1 MLNAVSRCGQSIL
14 EGMAHIGEAT
24 LLIFNTVFRKP
35 KLRRLLPM
43 IIHETHILGV
53 LSLVIMI
60 VSALFIGMV
69 VGLQGFHTLEKF
81 AATAELGQVIALTIT
96 RELGPVM
103 AALLFTGRSCSAL
116 TAEIGLMKSTEQI
129 DCMEIM
135 GVDPVW
141 RIIAP
146 RFWAG
151 IISLPMLTVIFDI
164 VAIIGGYWVGVIW
177 LGVDP
182 GLFWNNMSDSV
193 NFKLDVVSGIIKSI
207 VFAFLVVWIA
217 VYQGLSARPTPMGV
231 SLATTRTVVYGSVL
245 VLSFDFI
252 LTAFMIGDW

>member
-1 MLNAVSRCGQSIL
+1 MLAGIVSLGRRTVFSL
-14 EGMAHIGEAT
+14 LHIGDAA
-24 LLIFNTVFRKP
+24 LLIFRTVFRRP
-35 KLRRLLPM
+35 KLHRLLPM
-43 IIHETHILGV
+43 VIHEIYILGV

-81 AATAELGQVIALTIT
+81 ASTAQLGQVIALTIT

-129 DCMEIM
+129 DCMQIM
-135 GVDPVW
+135 GVDPIW
-141 RIIAP
+141 RIISP

-151 IISLPMLTVIFDI
+151 LISLPLLTIIFD
-164 VAIIGGYWVGVIW
+164 VTAIIGGYWVGVLW

-182 GLFWNNMSDSV
+182 GLFWNNMADAV
-193 NFKLDVVSGIIKSI
+193 NFRLDVVSGLIKSV
-207 VFAFLVVWIA
+207 VFGFLVVWVA
-217 VYQGLSARPTPMGV
+217 VHQGLSAKPTPLGV